1 MSGLSTPGVPVMV
14 RKLIGAALLSVVLTE
29 TAEAQLPLLGA
40 PHSPPREN
48 ALQQA
53 ESERQMRA
61 ALTSVPDKKP
71 SNDPWHNMR
80 SAVPD
85 QAIERHRPQ

>member
-1 MSGLSTPGVPVMV
+1 VPLAGNA
-14 RKLIGAALLSVVLTE
+14 R
-29 TAEAQLPLLGA
+29 AQLP
-40 PHSPPREN
+40 PPPPSPFEQRSRPSEN

-53 ESERQMRA
+53 ESERLHRA
-61 ALTSVPDKKP
+61 ALKTIPDRKP

-85 QAIERHRPQ
+85 PAVERHRPQ